1 MSDSDYTW
9 VQPPTVVLFS
19 SHSPDSSVACIFG
32 FGNWISFGVIS
43 VSAKSRILLSVQLL
57 FSTETEITNF
67 GRPLVIMY
75 NLFAISALSEVILW
89 QQVLHVRYISI
100 AIQVLFVQTV
110 TLILS
115 ILQSKSYVLDILC
128 MG

>member
-1 MSDSDYTW
+1 
-9 VQPPTVVLFS
+9 
-19 SHSPDSSVACIFG
+19 
-32 FGNWISFGVIS
+32 
-43 VSAKSRILLSVQLL
+43 VQLL